1 VQKATLEEF
10 AELIAQDALRAKLT
24 TEILTWHPADQPPPT
39 HLLVMMCD
47 EYGWRA
53 GYWDGEQWRD
63 EENMVVTLVMRW
75 WALLVADD
83 VVRLGR
89 CDKVSGDQAQPHW
102 DGYVQCGVDEY
113 RNMSTG
119 ECEP

>member
-1 VQKATLEEF
+1 MNSRFREILARPEFERLNDWVSIGPVQKATLEEF

-63 EENMVVTLVMRW
+63 EENMVVTLVTH
-75 WALLVADD
+75 WA
-83 VVRLGR
+83 R
-89 CDKVSGDQAQPHW
+89 P
-102 DGYVQCGVDEY
+102 DGPCG
-113 RNMSTG
+113 
-119 ECEP
+119 